1 MSKVLPL
8 VLAGVVALTLG
19 ALGTVA
25 LASSLSA
32 SPSEAAE
39 AVEGAADVAPGVY
52 GTR

>member
-25 LASSLSA
+25 LASTLSA
-32 SPSEAAE
+32 SPSEAADS
-39 AVEGAADVAPGVY
+39 VEGATAVPGVY